1 MLLYLINCFQYIGCK
16 LSMSFLITYNACYTS
31 TFSRW
36 KKIAS
41 MNNSILIREILVPK
55 LTQPKPSI
63 AMNSLH
69 TSLQTRYLYRQYFGY
84 GLMGVFSFIPLLL
97 VGGILCG
104 CCCKKDVKPT
114 KRGGCESCGGCLL
127 ILWVNQI
134 SDTD

>member
-1 MLLYLINCFQYIGCK
+1 MHAILQHFQDE
-16 LSMSFLITYNACYTS
+16 
-31 TFSRW
+31 
-36 KKIAS
+36 KIAT
-41 MNNSILIREILVPK
+41 MNNSILIREIFVPK

-63 AMNSLH
+63 AMN
-69 TSLQTRYLYRQYFGY
+69 SLQTRYLYRQYFGY
-84 GLMGVFSFIPLLL
+84 GLMGIFSFIPLLL